1 MPSLSKPQPD
11 PRSRPSLWAQ
21 VIPLMGSTIIEA
33 ISCIRHAMGMDLPH
47 ELESGLAAASG
58 LLALVSLYILLRGFR
73 EASLD
78 RSVVPPQP
86 QSSIPL
92 EGEVAQASP
101 LMEEQGQS
109 RMVDAWTAWRRGI
122 SIQSVDSAGPD
133 SLAICMENM
142 TI

>member
-58 LLALVSLYILLRGFR
+58 LPALVSLYILLRGFR

-86 QSSIPL
+86 QSAIPL
-92 EGEVAQASP
+92 EEEVAQASP
-101 LMEEQGQS
+101 LMEDQS
-109 RMVDAWTAWRRGI
+109 QDKDMNAWTAWRRAL
-122 SIQSVDSAGPD
+122 SIQSGDSIGSD
-133 SLAICMENM
+133 SLAVCMEDM